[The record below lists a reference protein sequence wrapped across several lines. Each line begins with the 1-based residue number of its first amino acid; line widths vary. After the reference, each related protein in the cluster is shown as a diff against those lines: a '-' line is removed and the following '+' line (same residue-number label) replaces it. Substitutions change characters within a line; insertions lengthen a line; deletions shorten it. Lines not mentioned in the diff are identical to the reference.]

1 MNVLVVTLLAA
12 GLIGPLDQTVVSPA
26 WLEQNINDPNVIVV
40 EIGSLPPSARNTVS
54 IASWPHGRDL
64 HIPGARF
71 IPIESIV
78 IRNGWPPDELP
89 PVDQLRRVFE
99 AAGVGDEG
107 RIILY
112 SADPLLATR
121 AWFTLD
127 YLGHGDRTAILDG
140 GFARWRS
147 EKRPVATQ
155 RVERTAATL
164 TAKADSTRLVSL
176 AEMRAASKSGDAVL
190 IDARRGEQFIGSMQ
204 SRSVVRG
211 GHIPGALCNPWRM
224 NVTPDETF
232 RSPAELKSMYE
243 QLVPQGTER
252 VIVYCRTG
260 MEASMP
266 YFVLRS
272 LGYDVA
278 LYDGSYAEWSRD
290 PSAPVVSLS
299 AVR

>member
-1 MNVLVVTLLAA
+1 MNIVLMTILAA

-26 WLEQNINDPNVIVV
+26 WLEQNLDDPNVIVV
-40 EIGSLPPSARNTVS
+40 EIGSLPRAAGSTVS
-54 IASWPHGRDL
+54 NASWPHGRDP

-78 IRNGWPPDELP
+78 LRDGWPPDELP
-89 PVDQLRRVFE
+89 PVDQLQKVFE

-112 SADPLLATR
+112 SANPLFATR

-127 YLGHGDRTAILDG
+127 YLGQGDRTAILDG

-147 EKRPVATQ
+147 EKRPVAT
-155 RVERTAATL
+155 RRLERAAKTL
-164 TAKADSTRLVSL
+164 TPKVDFARVVSH
-176 AEMRAASKSGDAVL
+176 AEMRVEHDSGDAVL
-190 IDARRGEQFIGSMQ
+190 IDARQGEQFIGSTPG
-204 SRSVVRG
+204 RSVVRG
-211 GHIPGALCNPWRM
+211 GHIPGARCNPWKM
-224 NVTPDETF
+224 NVTPDGTF
-232 RSPAELKSMYE
+232 RSTAELKRLYE
-243 QLVPQGTER
+243 SLIPAGSER

-278 LYDGSYAEWSRD
+278 LYDGSYAEWARDKELPVAPLSR
-290 PSAPVVSLS
+290 S
-299 AVR
+299 R

>member
-1 MNVLVVTLLAA
+1 MNVLLVTLLAA

-26 WLEQNINDPNVIVV
+26 WLEKNLKDPNVIVV
-40 EIGSLPPSARNTVS
+40 EIGSLPQSARTVS
-54 IASWPHGRDL
+54 IASWPNGRDL

-71 IPIESIV
+71 VPIESIV
-78 IRNGWPPDELP
+78 IRNGWPPDEMP
-89 PVDQLRRVFE
+89 PVDQLRKAFE

-107 RIILY
+107 RIVLY
-112 SADPLLATR
+112 SADPLQATR

-155 RVERTAATL
+155 RVERTATTL
-164 TAKADSTRLVSL
+164 TAKADPTRLVSH
-176 AEMRAASKSGDAVL
+176 AEMRAAYESRGTVL
-190 IDARRGEQFIGSMQ
+190 IDARRGEQFIGSTRG
-204 SRSVVRG
+204 RSVVRG

-224 NVTPDETF
+224 NVTPDDTF
-232 RSPAELKSMYE
+232 RSPAELTSMYE
-243 QLVPQGTER
+243 PLIPKGTAR

-278 LYDGSYAEWSRD
+278 LYDGSFAEWARD
-290 PSAPVVSLS
+290 DSAPVTTLS